1 MSLQR
6 SRYEGQ
12 QVVNSFN
19 IFLDSEKSSIVGDK
33 QSEGDDVHVHFAG
46 QTIEAGDGEFIRL
59 SLLNFTMF
67 NNTYM
72 ININNS
78 RFNVRGEA
86 TGHTNFYNVVNID
99 RKNYGNLKDIATSF
113 ATNLGTY
120 LASVSSATT
129 FENTTILPSTTTMST
144 TDNRLLDITLT
155 SKNGNGTPIA
165 HGITSLKI
173 QCLEAEGESYTIL
186 GGNRQDDSSD
196 TTFSSLK
203 ITGLTAGSNTIR
215 IQGYYPMQRLSDPYV
230 YLRCNNANNGL
241 AMSVLNND
249 SGRYNADILNSDIF
263 AKLLKDVEYIT
274 YDSNTGDEYFLNLQ
288 QRKLANL
295 RFTLTDSKGRKLGR
309 TSGQRDKGTAAGLTT
324 TTTDSQGNPVIGFVS
339 DDQNTT
345 GNLYFTAV
353 LRVDIIRNRMPQ
365 KLETE
370 GIPPPLPARKAQSTL
385 VWQDYGKPK
394 H

>member
-6 SRYEGQ
+6 SRYDGQ

-19 IFLDSEKSSIVGDK
+19 IFVDSEKSSLVGDR
-33 QSEGDDVHVHFAG
+33 QSEGDDVHIHFAG
-46 QTIEAGDGEFIRL
+46 QTIEAGDGEFIKL

-72 ININNS
+72 VNINNS
-78 RFNVRGEA
+78 RFQVRGES
-86 TGHTNFYNVVNID
+86 TSNPDFYNVVDID

-120 LASVSSATT
+120 LASKSSATT
-129 FENTTILPSTTTMST
+129 FENTTILPNTTSMSA

-155 SKNGNGTPIA
+155 SKNGNGTTIA
-165 HGITSLKI
+165 HDITSLKI
-173 QCLEAEGESYTIL
+173 QCLEADGDSYTIL
-186 GGNRQDDSSD
+186 GGNRQDDASD
-196 TTFSSLK
+196 TLFSSLK
-203 ITGLTAGSNTIR
+203 ITIATNTIR

-230 YLRCNNANNGL
+230 YLRCNNAQNGL

-249 SGRYNADILNSDIF
+249 AGRYNADIVNSDIV
-263 AKLLKDVEYIT
+263 AKLFKDVEYIT
-274 YDSNTGDEYFLNLQ
+274 YDSSTGDEYFLNLQ

-309 TSGQRDKGTAAGLTT
+309 TSKQKDKGTAAGLT
-324 TTTDSQGNPVIGFVS
+324 DSNLNFVS

-365 KLETE
+365 KLESE
-370 GIPPPLPARKAQSTL
+370 GVAPALPARKAQAP
-385 VWQDYGKPK
+385 VIWQDYGMPK

>member
-19 IFLDSEKSSIVGDK
+19 IFLDSEKSSIVGDQ

-120 LASVSSATT
+120 LASKCSATT
-129 FENTTILPSTTTMST
+129 FENTSISPSTTTMST

-155 SKNGNGTPIA
+155 SKNGNGTPVA
-165 HGITSLKI
+165 HDITGLRI

-186 GGNRQDDSSD
+186 GGNRQDNAGD
-196 TTFSSLK
+196 TLFSSLQ
-203 ITGLTAGSNTIR
+203 ITFPTSSTVR

-249 SGRYNADILNSDIF
+249 SGRYNADIINSDIF
-263 AKLLKDVEYIT
+263 AKLFKDVEYIT
-274 YDSNTGDEYFLNLQ
+274 YDSSTGEEYFLNLQ

-309 TSGQRDKGTAAGLTT
+309 TSGQKDKGTAAGLTT